1 MSEETFLTTVASVE
15 RSGAAPRP
23 FTIAVDD
30 GILLDLKRRLDTTRW
45 PDEIPGSDWAFG
57 TDLQYLKRLVDY
69 WRSDY
74 DWRSEETSLN
84 RHRQFTVPIDDV
96 DLHFIHERG
105 EGSAPLP
112 LLLTHG
118 WPGSIVEFHELIPLL
133 THPSAHGG
141 EVRDAFTVVA
151 PSIPG
156 YGLSFRPNQRRFG
169 LCEIADTFQRLM
181 ADVLG
186 YRRFV
191 AHGHD
196 WGAFVSTRLGYAYP
210 ESLAG
215 IHITLLA
222 IPRARVPD
230 RSPSAE
236 EKRFYEQLD
245 HWLKEESG
253 YSWIMGT
260 KPQTLA
266 YALTDSPVGLAAWII
281 EKFRTWSDC
290 KGDLEAR
297 FSRDVLLTNIML
309 YWITGAIGSSFWPYY
324 ARLHEP
330 WIVPPGERVMVA
342 TGYAEYP
349 REILTPP
356 RSLAELTY
364 SNITRWTRMPS
375 GGHFPALEAPH
386 QLAEE
391 IRAFFRPLRSRC
403 T

>member
-1 MSEETFLTTVASVE
+1 V
-15 RSGAAPRP
+15 PKP
-23 FTIAVDD
+23 FTISVEDAV
-30 GILLDLKRRLDTTRW
+30 LSDLRRRLDATRW
-45 PDEIPGSDWAFG
+45 PDEIPDSNWTFG
-57 TDLQYLKRLVDY
+57 TDLHYLKSLVDY
-69 WRSDY
+69 WRSSY
-74 DWRSEETSLN
+74 DWRRQEATLN
-84 RHRQFTVPIDDV
+84 SFRHFTVLVDGI
-96 DLHFIHERG
+96 DLHFIHEPG
-105 EGSAPLP
+105 EGSQPLP

-141 EVRDAFTVVA
+141 YARDAFTIVA

-156 YGLSFRPNQRRFG
+156 YGFSFRPNQGRFG
-169 LCEIADTFQRLM
+169 LREIADTFKYLM
-181 ADVLG
+181 TDVLE
-186 YRRFV
+186 YPRF
-191 AHGHD
+191 ATHGHD
-196 WGAFVSTRLGYAYP
+196 WGAFVSTRLGYAHP
-210 ESLAG
+210 ESLTG

-222 IPRARVPD
+222 IPRERAAGRDVTE
-230 RSPSAE
+230 E
-236 EKRFYEQLD
+236 EKPFYRQLD
-245 HWLKEESG
+245 HWLKEECG

-266 YALTDSPVGLAAWII
+266 YALSDSPVGLAAWII

-290 KGDLEAR
+290 DGDLDAH

-330 WIVPPGERVMVA
+330 WIVPPGEKVMVP

-364 SNITRWTRMPS
+364 GNIVRWTRMTS
-375 GGHFPALEAPH
+375 GGHFPALEAPR
-386 QLAEE
+386 QLADE
-391 IRAFFRPLRSRC
+391 IRAFFRPLRS
-403 T
+403 

>member
-1 MSEETFLTTVASVE
+1 VREAE
-15 RSGAAPRP
+15 RGRAVPRP
-23 FTIAVDD
+23 FKIAVDD
-30 GILLDLKRRLDTTRW
+30 AALLDLKRRLDATRW
-45 PDEIPGSDWAFG
+45 PDEILDSSWTFG
-57 TDLQYLKRLVDY
+57 TDLRYLRRLVDY
-69 WRSDY
+69 WRTDY
-74 DWRSEETSLN
+74 DWRRQEITLN
-84 RHRQFTVPIDDV
+84 RFDHFTVPIDQADV
-96 DLHFIHERG
+96 HFIHEQG
-105 EGSAPLP
+105 EGNTPLP

-118 WPGSIVEFHELIPLL
+118 WPGSIVEFQELILLL

-141 EVRDAFTVVA
+141 YEQDAFTVVA

-156 YGLSFRPNQRRFG
+156 HGFSFRPNQRRFG
-169 LCEIADTFQRLM
+169 LREIADTFRHLM
-181 ADVLG
+181 TDVLG
-186 YRRFV
+186 YRKFF

-196 WGAFVSTRLGYAYP
+196 WGAFVSTRLGYVYP

-222 IPRARVPD
+222 IPRGRVVGRD
-230 RSPSAE
+230 PSAE

-245 HWLKEESG
+245 HWLKEECG

-266 YALTDSPVGLAAWII
+266 YALTDSPVGLAAWIV

-290 KGDLEAR
+290 KGDIETH
-297 FSRDVLLTNIML
+297 FSRDVLLTNVML

-330 WIVPPGERVMVA
+330 WIVPPDDRVMVP

-349 REILTPP
+349 REILTLP

-364 SNITRWTRMPS
+364 GNITRWTAMPS
-375 GGHFPALEAPH
+375 GGHFPALEAPQ

-391 IRAFFRPLRSRC
+391 IRAFFRPLRARFA
-403 T
+403 

>member
-1 MSEETFLTTVASVE
+1 MASVK
-15 RSGAAPRP
+15 SGSTVPRP

-30 GILLDLKRRLDTTRW
+30 AVLLDLKRRLDATRW
-45 PDEIPGSDWAFG
+45 PDEISGSDWAFG

-74 DWRSEETSLN
+74 DWRREETSLN
-84 RHRQFTVPIDDV
+84 RYRHFTVPIDNV
-96 DLHFIHERG
+96 DIHFIHERG

-141 EVRDAFTVVA
+141 DARDAFTVVA

-169 LCEIADTFQRLM
+169 LREIADTFQRLM
-181 ADVLG
+181 THVLG
-186 YRRFV
+186 YRSFV

-196 WGAFVSTRLGYAYP
+196 WGASVSTRLGYAYP

-222 IPRARVPD
+222 IPRERVAG

-245 HWLKEESG
+245 HWLKEECG

-290 KGDLEAR
+290 KADLEAH

-330 WIVPPGERVMVA
+330 RIVPPGERVMVP
-342 TGYAEYP
+342 TGYADYP
-349 REILTPP
+349 HEILTPP

-364 SNITRWTRMPS
+364 GNITRWTRMPS

-391 IRAFFRPLRSRC
+391 IRAFFRPLRSQC